1 MFKDALRPAQAVD
14 FNEAIKFVNKIKAR
28 FTQVTTNCPET
39 TNSGHRPPLPP
50 PANRCRETTNSGHRP
65 PLPPPAN
72 RCPKAAGGS
81 SSWCPKCKGQGS
93 AFALCFSY
101 LAAKTALCFSYL
113 RG

>member
-28 FTQVTTNCPET
+28 FTQVTTNCP
-39 TNSGHRPPLPP
+39 
-50 PANRCRETTNSGHRP
+50 ETTNSGHRP